1 MVWREERMGSEV
13 IRGLNEGDELS
24 AEFGRRVV
32 GDEWR

>member
-1 MVWREERMGSEV
+1 MDSEV
-13 IRGLNEGDELS
+13 IRGMKEGDELS